1 MITDNFLR
9 LSGSLTTGSAAG
21 QAVTGTANSTNI
33 VDLSLARDIG
43 EGEDLYVQ
51 FTVMTTFTSQNNAST
66 LTPTIVVSAA
76 ENLSTPTTIA
86 TAGTIALGS
95 LVAGS
100 TPSIPGYSF
109 AVRLNPQI
117 ASLGLRYLGAIYTV
131 GTANFSAG
139 AITADIVTNIQDGKK
154 FYESGFSVT

>member
-9 LSGSLTTGSAAG
+9 LSGSLTAGSATG
-21 QAVTGTANSTNI
+21 QAVTATANSTNV

-51 FTVMTTFTSQNNAST
+51 FTVGTAFTAAGSAT

-76 ENLSTPTTIA
+76 DTLTTPTTIA
-86 TAGTIALGS
+86 TAGTIAVAT
-95 LVAGS
+95 LVA
-100 TPSIPGYSF
+100 GYSF
-109 AVRLNPQI
+109 AVRLNPLI

-131 GTANFSAG
+131 ATGPMTAGT
-139 AITADIVTNIQDGKK
+139 ITADIVTEIQDGKK
-154 FYESGFSVT
+154 FYASGFTVL

>member
-9 LSGSLTTGSAAG
+9 LSGSLTAGTATGQTITA
-21 QAVTGTANSTNI
+21 TANSTNV
-33 VDLSLARDIG
+33 VDLSLARDVG

-51 FTVMTTFTSQNNAST
+51 FTVGTAFTAGGSAT

-76 ENLSTPTTIA
+76 DSLTTPTTIA
-86 TAGTIALGS
+86 TAGTIAVAT
-95 LVAGS
+95 LVA
-100 TPSIPGYSF
+100 GYSF

-131 GTANFSAG
+131 ATGPMTAGT
-139 AITADIVTNIQDGKK
+139 ITADIVTDIQDGKK
-154 FYESGFSVT
+154 FYASGFTVV

>member
-9 LSGSLTTGSAAG
+9 LSGSLTAGSATG
-21 QAVTGTANSTNI
+21 QAVTATANSTNV
-33 VDLSLARDIG
+33 VDLSLARDVG

-51 FTVMTTFTSQNNAST
+51 FTVGTAFTAAGSAT

-76 ENLSTPTTIA
+76 DSLTTPTTIA
-86 TAGTIALGS
+86 TAGTIAVAT
-95 LVAGS
+95 LVA
-100 TPSIPGYSF
+100 GYSF

-131 GTANFSAG
+131 ATGPMTAGT
-139 AITADIVTNIQDGKK
+139 ITADIVTEIQDGKK
-154 FYESGFSVT
+154 FYASGFTVL

>member
-9 LSGSLTTGSAAG
+9 LSGSLTAGSATG
-21 QAVTGTANSTNI
+21 QTLTTTANSTNV

-51 FTVMTTFTSQNNAST
+51 FTVGTAFTAGGSAT

-76 ENLSTPTTIA
+76 DTLSTPTTIA
-86 TAGTIALGS
+86 TAGTIAVAT
-95 LVAGS
+95 LVA
-100 TPSIPGYSF
+100 GYSF
-109 AVRLNPQI
+109 AVRLNPLI

-131 GTANFSAG
+131 ATGPMTTGTM
-139 AITADIVTNIQDGKK
+139 TADIVTEIQDGKK
-154 FYESGFSVT
+154 YYASGIPTLSNT